1 MAQKRSL
8 GRKILIAMI
17 AVVLGM
23 LLIFGSIFALTMNNI
38 SSTLIKSNQELSEM
52 TGQMSS
58 SSMAEL
64 TEKRLLELASEK
76 AEIAD
81 GKFSDFKR
89 AVSVVA
95 TAVEQ
100 VYDDPDDYVAKSV
113 SLPDPDNEGT
123 LSTQVLY
130 SAATDPND
138 PRIVEELGLLG
149 NVQDTLMAVNSSLE
163 SLASVYFAAE
173 SGVMVQADYISA
185 KKYDAEERLMP
196 LEAKERPWYQGAAAT
211 GEPFLT
217 PVTRDV
223 HTPRLAIMCGV
234 PVYNKGQ
241 LMGVAGGGMYLDDM
255 VALVKSMDL
264 GTGGKACIINKDGQV
279 LFSTAEEG
287 IFAAKENGPDLRQS
301 DDKELADMAKKAAD
315 GERGVTLVTMG
326 EIPYYVAYAPLKTV
340 GWSLLAI
347 MPQRVVEAPT
357 KKLLTNLNTMTDK
370 ALQDSQKQTR
380 QALYLL
386 LALSGASLIV
396 VGLLSLLLSRQIVK
410 PIRMLTEEVSSME
423 GDNLDFRWEHNT
435 GDETQMLANSFQS
448 LTERMKDY
456 ISDIRAITAER
467 ERIGTELDLAR
478 RIQESMLPSVF
489 PAFPDRSEFDLYAAM
504 DPARE
509 VGGDFYDFFLIDEDH
524 LCLVIADVSGKGVP
538 GALFMMASKIIL
550 QGSAKSSKSPS
561 EILTETNATIAAN
574 NREEMFVTAWV
585 GILELSTGKLT
596 AANAGHEYSAL
607 RGPKGEFALLK
618 DKHGFVIG
626 GFEGVKYTEYELQME
641 PGAKLFLYTDG
652 LPEAERGGDNA
663 EMFGIERMLDALND
677 DPQTTPRQI
686 LEHMREAVA
695 DFVQDAEQFDDLT
708 MLCVEYKGNGRAD
721 IGRV

>member
-130 SAATDPND
+130 SAGTDPND

-185 KKYDAEERLMP
+185 KKYDAEGRLMP
-196 LEAKERPWYQGAAAT
+196 LEAKERPWYQGAADT

-386 LALSGASLIV
+386 LALSGASLII

-596 AANAGHEYSAL
+596 AANAGHEYPAL

-721 IGRV
+721 IDRV

>member
-17 AVVLGM
+17 AVVLG
-23 LLIFGSIFALTMNNI
+23 LVLAFGSIFALTMNNI
-38 SSTLIKSNQELSEM
+38 SNTLIKSNQELSEM

-100 VYDDPDDYVAKSV
+100 VYDDPDDYIAKYVA
-113 SLPDPDNEGT
+113 LPDPNNEGT

-130 SAATDPND
+130 SASTDPND

-185 KKYDAEERLMP
+185 KKYDAQGRLMP

-264 GTGGKACIINKDGQV
+264 GAGGKACIINTDGQV

-287 IFAAKENGPDLRQS
+287 VLAAKENGPDLRQS
-301 DDKELADMAKKAAD
+301 DDKELADMAKKAAA
-315 GERGVTLVTMG
+315 GERGVTLVTIG

-357 KKLLTNLNTMTDK
+357 TKLLNSLNTMTDK
-370 ALQDSQKQTR
+370 AVKDSQKQIR
-380 QALYLL
+380 HALYLVI
-386 LALSGASLIV
+386 ALSGISLVV
-396 VGLLSLLLSRQIVK
+396 VGLLSLLMSRQIVK
-410 PIRMLTEEVSSME
+410 PIKALTKEVSAME
-423 GDNLDFRWEHNT
+423 GDNLDFHWELNT
-435 GDETQMLANSFQS
+435 GDETQMLANSFLS

-478 RIQESMLPSVF
+478 RIQEAMLPSVF

-574 NREEMFVTAWV
+574 NREELFVTAWV

-596 AANAGHEYSAL
+596 AANAGHEYPAL

-641 PGAKLFLYTDG
+641 PGSKLFLYTDG
-652 LPEAERGGDNA
+652 LPEAERNGDSA
-663 EMFGIERMLDALND
+663 EMFGVERMLSALNE
-677 DPQTTPRQI
+677 DPEAKPKQI
-686 LEHMREAVA
+686 LEHMRDAVA
-695 DFVQDAEQFDDLT
+695 GFVLDAEQFDDLT
-708 MLCVEYKGNGRAD
+708 MLCVEYKGNFDVAD
-721 IGRV
+721 AEA